1 MKPFKKAHCITED
14 KRKNQR
20 FFPNSAFSGTS
31 FILDTVG
38 EMFSAGNDRR
48 IR

>member
-1 MKPFKKAHCITED
+1 MKPFKKAHRLTAD

-31 FILDTVG
+31 FILVPLY
-38 EMFSAGNDRR
+38 EMASK
-48 IR
+48 IK